1 MKFLPLISGVMAGAC
16 LMAISLRKKMPLIG
30 TLLSPKLRGRLDA
43 TDTRLAVA
51 ALFFFTLCVLFIVV
65 L

>member
-1 MKFLPLISGVMAGAC
+1 MKFIPLISGIIAGAC
-16 LMAISLRKKMPLIG
+16 LMAISFRKRMPLIG
-30 TLLSPKLRGRLDA
+30 TLLSPELRQRLDA
-43 TDTRLAVA
+43 TDKKLAVA